1 MSAAR
6 ADDDAPPSALPWLPL
21 LPWQVGTLTE
31 LLARRETLAHALLI
45 HGPRGI
51 GKHAFA
57 LGIAQAL
64 LCETPR
70 PDGLYCGTCAGCH
83 YAIAGA
89 HPDLM
94 RLELLAVDPETGT
107 LQTVDQI
114 AVDRVRALIDFAEIT
129 SHRQRAKVAVIAPAE
144 RMNAAAANALL
155 KTLEEP
161 PSGTYLILVSD
172 APGRLAPTIVSRCRM
187 LAAPRPTEGQ
197 ALAWLTAQ
205 GVAQPELALAQARGA
220 PLAALSHA
228 DPSVQDERRAWI
240 AALSDPGRL
249 SPTGLAARIDAG
261 GKDERRARLAWV
273 IEWLIAWT
281 VDLARVASGG
291 AVRQNPDASRALAA
305 LAQRVAPV
313 ALFRYHRSLL
323 QERLQ
328 LAHPLVPR
336 LVAEALL
343 IDYQGLFR

>member
-1 MSAAR
+1 MAR
-6 ADDDAPPSALPWLPL
+6 ADDDAPPAALPWLPL
-21 LPWQVGTLTE
+21 LPWQRE
-31 LLARRETLAHALLI
+31 SLAQLVAARETLAHALLI

-70 PDGLYCGTCAGCH
+70 PDGLGCGTCPGCR
-83 YAIAGA
+83 YAMAGA

-94 RLELLAVDPETGT
+94 RLELLELDPDTGQ
-107 LQTVDQI
+107 LRAVDQI
-114 AVDRVRALIDFAEIT
+114 PVDRVRALIDFVLVT
-129 SHRQRAKVAVIAPAE
+129 SHRQRAKVGVISPAE
-144 RMNAAAANALL
+144 RMNPAAANALL

-161 PSGTYLILVSD
+161 PAGTYLILVTD
-172 APGRLAPTIVSRCRM
+172 APGRLPPTVVSRCRR
-187 LAAPRPTEGQ
+187 LAAPVPTEAQ
-197 ALAWLTAQ
+197 ALAWLAEQ
-205 GVAQPELALAQARGA
+205 GIAEPALALAQARGA

-228 DPSVQDERRAWI
+228 DASVRDERRAWV

-249 SPTGLAARIDAG
+249 SPTRLAARIDAA
-261 GKDERRARLAWV
+261 GKDERRARLAWA

-281 VDLARVASGG
+281 VDLARAAAGG
-291 AVRQNPDASRALAA
+291 AVRQNPDASRALAT
-305 LAQRVAPV
+305 LARRVAPV
-313 ALFRYHRSLL
+313 ELFRYHRSLL
-323 QERLQ
+323 QERAQ
-328 LAHPLVPR
+328 LAHPLAPR